1 MTTKTA
7 NTKNIFSDTPIAWR
21 LTTRAAA
28 VARIEKVLSATSL
41 ESFGTFNYIIAAND
55 NGTFTPVVILKSHQK
70 FLSLP
75 LAENG
80 IAVAG

>member
-7 NTKNIFSDTPIAWR
+7 NTKNLFSDTRIVF
-21 LTTRAAA
+21 TTRAAA

>member
-7 NTKNIFSDTPIAWR
+7 NTKNLFVSFDTVCK
-21 LTTRAAA
+21 TRERA

-41 ESFGTFNYIIAAND
+41 DSFGTFNYIIAAND
-55 NGTFTPVVILKSHQK
+55 NGTFTPVVILKSNQK
-70 FLSLP
+70 FLALP

>member
-7 NTKNIFSDTPIAWR
+7 NTKNLFSDTRIVF
-21 LTTRAAA
+21 TTRAAT